1 MTEPVRS
8 SLSITLS
15 VWRALFLREA
25 LTRISGGRAKWF
37 WVVAEPLAHMAF
49 MLFVMVVIRHRIV
62 EGMDVYVWILSGITA
77 FFMFRRVANQG
88 MDAIGA
94 NQTMFNYRQVRP
106 VDTVFVRAALEAFLM
121 LLIAVSTCLGLA
133 LIGRDVLPRNPL
145 EVMQALLGLWLLGVG
160 FGLAASVA
168 VELIQEAK
176 VFLKFI
182 LMPLYLISGVIFPIT
197 MVPYPYREWLLFN
210 PVLHGVEAVR
220 AAFSDTYHALPELD
234 IGYMFSCALCFIF
247 LGLVLQIRFAE
258 KLVAK

>member
-8 SLSITLS
+8 WLSITLS

-37 WVVAEPLAHMAF
+37 WVLAEPLAHMAF
-49 MLFVMVVIRHRIV
+49 ILFVMVAIRHRV
-62 EGMDVYVWILSGITA
+62 VGGMDVYVWIATGMIA
-77 FFMFRRVANQG
+77 FFMFRRAANQG

-94 NQTMFNYRQVRP
+94 NRTMFNYRQVRP
-106 VDTVFVRAALEAFLM
+106 VDTVLVRAALEAFLM
-121 LLIAVSTCLGLA
+121 LLIAIPTWLGLA
-133 LIGRDVLPRNPL
+133 LLDRDVLPHDPL
-145 EVMQALLGLWLLGVG
+145 WVMIALFGLWLLGMG

-168 VELIQEAK
+168 VELVQEAK

-197 MVPYPYREWLLFN
+197 MVPYPYRDWLLFN

-220 AAFSDTYHALPELD
+220 VAFSENYHALPELD
-234 IGYMFSCALCFIF
+234 FGYIYVCALCLLF
-247 LGLVLQIRFAE
+247 LGFVLQIRFAE
-258 KLVAK
+258 RLVAK